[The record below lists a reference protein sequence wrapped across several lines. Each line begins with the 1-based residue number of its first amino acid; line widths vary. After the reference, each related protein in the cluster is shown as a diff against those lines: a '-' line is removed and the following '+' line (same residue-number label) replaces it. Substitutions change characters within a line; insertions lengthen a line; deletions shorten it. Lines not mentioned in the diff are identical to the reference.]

1 MYDLDAFLTHA
12 INSLAG
18 TNAAIDFLMIWVSA
32 IGVPLLVL
40 VVAGQW
46 WRQGDRDHTRHVL
59 VASGLSFL
67 LGLAINQ
74 VILLLI
80 HRIRP
85 YDAGISHL
93 LIAPSADPSFPSDH
107 ATATFA
113 IAAGFLIHRMRRVG
127 LWFLAAA
134 LLVAVSR
141 VFIGTHYASDV
152 LGGALT
158 GIIAAIAVRSLY
170 REGTRMDRLITR
182 IL

>member
-18 TNAAIDFLMIWVSA
+18 TNATIDFLMVSISA

-40 VVAGQW
+40 AVAGQW
-46 WRQGDRDHTRHVL
+46 WRQGDRDHIRHVL
-59 VASGLSFL
+59 VATGLSFL
-67 LGLAINQ
+67 VGLAINQ
-74 VILLLI
+74 VILLLV

-93 LIAPSADPSFPSDH
+93 LIAPSTDPSFPSDH

-113 IAAGFLIHRMRRVG
+113 IAAAFLMHRMRRLGV
-127 LWFLAAA
+127 WFFAAA
-134 LLVAVSR
+134 LLVTVSR
-141 VFIGTHYASDV
+141 VYIGTHYVSDV
-152 LGGALT
+152 LGGATT
-158 GIIAAIAVRSLY
+158 GIIAAIVVRILY
-170 REGTRMDRLITR
+170 REGTRLDRLVAR